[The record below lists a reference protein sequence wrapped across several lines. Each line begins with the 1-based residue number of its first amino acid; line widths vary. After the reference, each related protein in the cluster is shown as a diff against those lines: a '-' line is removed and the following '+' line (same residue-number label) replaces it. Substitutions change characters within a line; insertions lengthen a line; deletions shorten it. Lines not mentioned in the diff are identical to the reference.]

1 MERDSSS
8 FTQRVFNS
16 CVRQVFVEGGPLQQ
30 HEREYLAVLHFFT
43 TPSNKELECRNNFQY
58 ETDMRLI
65 QRCKF
70 LEDQDEKKA
79 IQHLLKERGYTK
91 AEILKLTIDG

>member
-1 MERDSSS
+1 
-8 FTQRVFNS
+8 
-16 CVRQVFVEGGPLQQ
+16 
-30 HEREYLAVLHFFT
+30 
-43 TPSNKELECRNNFQY
+43 
-58 ETDMRLI
+58 MRLI

-91 AEILKLTIDG
+91 AQIFKATIDG

>member
-1 MERDSSS
+1 M
-8 FTQRVFNS
+8 
-16 CVRQVFVEGGPLQQ
+16 
-30 HEREYLAVLHFFT
+30 
-43 TPSNKELECRNNFQY
+43 ECRHNFQY

>member
-1 MERDSSS
+1 MAS
-8 FTQRVFNS
+8 FNVSILF
-16 CVRQVFVEGGPLQQ
+16 E
-30 HEREYLAVLHFFT
+30 
-43 TPSNKELECRNNFQY
+43 TPP

>member
-1 MERDSSS
+1 M
-8 FTQRVFNS
+8 
-16 CVRQVFVEGGPLQQ
+16 
-30 HEREYLAVLHFFT
+30 LHFFT
-43 TPSNKELECRNNFQY
+43 TPSNKELECRHNFQY
-58 ETDMRLI
+58 ETDIRLI

-91 AEILKLTIDG
+91 AEILKLTING

>member
-1 MERDSSS
+1 M
-8 FTQRVFNS
+8 
-16 CVRQVFVEGGPLQQ
+16 
-30 HEREYLAVLHFFT
+30 LHFFT
-43 TPSNKELECRNNFQY
+43 TPSNKELECRHNFQY

-70 LEDQDEKKA
+70 LEDQEEKKA